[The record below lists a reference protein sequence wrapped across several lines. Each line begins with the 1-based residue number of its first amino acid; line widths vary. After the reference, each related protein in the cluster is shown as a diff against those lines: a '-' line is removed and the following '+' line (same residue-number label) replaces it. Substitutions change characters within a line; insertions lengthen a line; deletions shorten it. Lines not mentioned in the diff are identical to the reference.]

1 MIRSYTVDDCKELSG
16 YMAWSST
23 LFIDMQI
30 IQKIKQPILI
40 KILGPF
46 KINPMTFLIFSI
58 MLITYKSIMKA
69 DDQTHVFI
77 QVLQDMTKAMTS
89 YMY

>member
-46 KINPMTFLIFSI
+46 EINPMTFLIFSI

-69 DDQTHVFI
+69 DDQTQVFI
-77 QVLQDMTKAMTS
+77 QVFQDMTKAMTS